1 MAKSTP
7 KHTCPSC
14 NGLGSAHVDVEG
26 RRVQLACGH
35 SKCIQA
41 AEDRI
46 VGRIT
51 DDLQRF
57 VTRREGLDVAGLLV
71 QSQDGLKRLMAEL
84 LRHLPPSV
92 TKGAKR

>member
-1 MAKSTP
+1 MAKSAP
-7 KHTCPSC
+7 KHSCPSC
-14 NGLGSAHVDVEG
+14 NGLGSAHVDVDG

-46 VGRIT
+46 VERISG
-51 DDLQRF
+51 DLQRF
-57 VTRREGLDVAGLLV
+57 VVRREGLDLATLLL
-71 QSQDGLKRLMAEL
+71 QSQDGLKRLMAEF